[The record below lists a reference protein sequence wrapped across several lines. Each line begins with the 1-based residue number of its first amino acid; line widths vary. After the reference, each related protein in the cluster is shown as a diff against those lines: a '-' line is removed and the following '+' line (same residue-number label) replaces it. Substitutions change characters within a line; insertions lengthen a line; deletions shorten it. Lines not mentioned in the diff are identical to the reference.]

1 MPENMNIAVLGPV
14 PRDNITTYQG
24 EKLEKF
30 GCAVYT
36 AVCISA
42 LAGAGSTVSLA
53 RQGGPM
59 DPDEVAAFEAR
70 AGCAEAVRLRGWD
83 DDGKVDGLTIAPLA
97 AYEPLLRRLGE
108 R

>member
-1 MPENMNIAVLGPV
+1 MTTREAV
-14 PRDNITTYQG
+14 RRRATAQSAG
-24 EKLEKF
+24 ER
-30 GCAVYT
+30 
-36 AVCISA
+36 
-42 LAGAGSTVSLA
+42 VSMVELPQ
-53 RQGGPM
+53 RF
-59 DPDEVAAFEAR
+59 DVHEVAAFEAR

>member
-42 LAGAGSTVSLA
+42 LAGAGFAGRLLPPLGDHASVPKLI
-53 RQGGPM
+53 
-59 DPDEVAAFEAR
+59 AAA
-70 AGCAEAVRLRGWD
+70 
-83 DDGKVDGLTIAPLA
+83 LA
-97 AYEPLLRRLGE
+97 AG
-108 R
+108 

>member
-36 AVCISA
+36 AVCIAA
-42 LAGAGSTVSLA
+42 LAGA
-53 RQGGPM
+53 
-59 DPDEVAAFEAR
+59 
-70 AGCAEAVRLRGWD
+70 
-83 DDGKVDGLTIAPLA
+83 
-97 AYEPLLRRLGE
+97 EPLSFTALAEDGRE
-108 R
+108 RIYSVVPLVADDPR